1 MVFKTSIS
9 QNILRVTLGLI
20 MIYIGIAHLSFRRIE
35 FQAQVPRWLTSDE
48 SFVDMI
54 VLISGYIE
62 IIFGVLMV
70 WGGKFKAKTGLVLG
84 VFYVLVFPGNINQYI
99 HEIDG
104 LRMYSNNERFLRLLF
119 QPVLIFWALWSTNAL
134 KFFKKN

>member
-1 MVFKTSIS
+1 MVVKTSIS

-48 SFVDMI
+48 NFVDMI

-62 IIFGVLMV
+62 IIFGLMMV

-84 VFYVLVFPGNINQYI
+84 IFYVLVFPGNINQYI
-99 HEIDG
+99 HELDG

>member
-1 MVFKTSIS
+1 MVVKTSIS

-20 MIYIGIAHLSFRRIE
+20 MIYIGIAHLYFRRIE

-99 HEIDG
+99 HELDG